1 VKSFSHKSKYAIDIL
16 RRLGMLDYKS
26 ISTPMISKLKKLQD
40 QATGLDPE
48 DLTIIGSLM
57 YLIHTRPD
65 IYHAVNALYQFMYE
79 PKHIHMIVVK
89 HILRYVQETIAYG
102 LRYTLVEV

>member
-1 VKSFSHKSKYAIDIL
+1 MRSFSHKRKYAVDML

-26 ISTPMISKLKKLQD
+26 VSTLMISKLKKLQD
-40 QATGLDPE
+40 QATISDPE
-48 DLTIIGSLM
+48 DLFGSLM

-65 IYHAVNALYQFMYE
+65 VYHAVNALYQFMYE
-79 PKHIHMIVVK
+79 PKHMVVVK
-89 HILRYVQETIAYG
+89 HILRYVQGTIAYG